1 MYSCEMY
8 MRVFREGE
16 EKRDGDRDKDRHR
29 QTKREKERSDIDA
42 KV

>member
-8 MRVFREGE
+8 MRVFREGGGRE
-16 EKRDGDRDKDRHR
+16 GDRDIDRHR
-29 QTKREKERSDIDA
+29 QTKREKERSDA

>member
-8 MRVFREGE
+8 MRVFREGGRGRE
-16 EKRDGDRDKDRHR
+16 GDRDIDRHR
-29 QTKREKERSDIDA
+29 QTKREKERSDA